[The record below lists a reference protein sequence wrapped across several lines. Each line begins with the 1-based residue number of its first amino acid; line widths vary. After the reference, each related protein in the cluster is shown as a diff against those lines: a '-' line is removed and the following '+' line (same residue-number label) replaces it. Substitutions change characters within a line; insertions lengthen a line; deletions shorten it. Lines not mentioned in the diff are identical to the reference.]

1 MDVTLFLAQAF
12 GLYFIIAGIGL
23 VLKQSSL
30 NGLISRL
37 SSDRISVMI
46 TGFLTLIVGIPLLL
60 IHNVWG
66 TTLEVIISLL
76 VWLTFIKGASRVIA
90 PDMFMSMGSS
100 LADNMTLTKVLIW
113 LMIVLGAYLAYVGF
127 GTM

>member
-30 NGLISRL
+30 KSLISRL
-37 SSDRISVMI
+37 SSDRASVMT
-46 TGFLTLIVGIPLLL
+46 TGFLTLIVGIPLVLV
-60 IHNVWG
+60 HNVWG

-76 VWLTFIKGASRVIA
+76 VWLTFIKGTARVVA
-90 PDMFMSMGSS
+90 PDLFMSMGSS
-100 LADNMTLTKVLIW
+100 LADNMTLTKVLLWI
-113 LMIVLGAYLAYVGF
+113 MIVLGAYLAYIGF
-127 GTM
+127 GAM